1 MGPEERKLS
10 PNTGHSEAVQDL
22 RGMQNFDLSEFKQE
36 LGEEQG
42 QAYFI
47 NIGLLDLENK
57 KYTQLNLNFR

>member
-1 MGPEERKLS
+1 MGPEEGILS
-10 PNTGHSEAVQDL
+10 PNTGHSEAVQGL
-22 RGMQNFDLSEFKQE
+22 WGMQNFDLSEFKKE